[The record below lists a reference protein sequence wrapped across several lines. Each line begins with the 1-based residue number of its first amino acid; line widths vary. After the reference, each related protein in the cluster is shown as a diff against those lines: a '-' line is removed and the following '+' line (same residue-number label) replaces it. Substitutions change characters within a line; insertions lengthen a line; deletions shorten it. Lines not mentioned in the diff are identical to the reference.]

1 MSANLPEDL
10 REFDDT
16 DKTRKLIYDNA
27 LDAVKRRFPVE
38 DNDYRLELHDARYDG
53 PQTFSWEQ
61 QKQAL
66 LRDRQLRTPIKGTW
80 RLTHKE
86 TGAKIDER
94 EDVVLHVP
102 YYTPRGTFIY
112 NGNEYTVAN
121 QSRLKPGPY
130 VRRRRTGEVETQFN
144 VRPGTG
150 KSFHIRLEPETGIFR
165 MNLDQSNI
173 PLYPF
178 LKAMGVEDKAL
189 QRAWG
194 AKLLQTNIEK
204 SDPRAVQKIYKRMSG
219 YKYDPELDDAAQVKY
234 LQENVP
240 AFQLDPQITART
252 MGVMDTE
259 GVTPELLLR
268 ATQKMLNVSR
278 AEEEEDDRDNPMFS
292 NVLSVED
299 FVEERIDKDAGRLAR
314 NLLFKAR
321 RGRNLKPI
329 QRGALNPY
337 MSGLLLNSGLAMPL
351 EETNPLSTLE
361 QLSRVTKLGEGG
373 ISSAESITDTA
384 RNVNNGQFGFID
396 PIAGPEGLN
405 IGIDVRAAYKTFK
418 GKDKHLYGEFKDT
431 AGKIVYL
438 RPDQVA
444 DAVVAFPGQLA
455 KDGVQAVAMVRGQPR
470 RVNKKDV
477 DYEVPSFAHLMSANA
492 NLNPVPTG
500 VQAGRQFYGA
510 KFWSQY
516 LPQVKGEVPL
526 VDSLVPGTDQTFSEH
541 YGRRIGSITAKKAG
555 EVTRVTDKG
564 VTVTDENGKKNTIE
578 LIKDFPFNRLTGIS
592 FLPAVKVGDQ
602 VNVGDMLAHSNFT
615 DSKSGALTMGINLKT
630 AVIPARGM
638 SYEDAYVISE
648 SAAKK
653 LSTERLYGY
662 DQDARKGVTIGR
674 NNYIS
679 QYPSVF
685 TKQQVERVDSD
696 GLVKPGT
703 VVNFGDPLILATGPK
718 LLSAEDA
725 QFGRLHK
732 VLRQAV
738 TDKSVTWDHHYPGTV
753 TDIAMT
759 QRGAKVNVK
768 AAPPVSTGDKLSTRY
783 GLKGVVGHILK
794 DDEMPRDPAT
804 NEPYEMLL
812 NPMGV
817 LSRVAPAQL
826 IELALGK
833 LAKKTGQP
841 VRIPQDRPPGGW
853 HRWARKLLAEA
864 GIEAAEPVFDPVKG
878 RTLKPVGT
886 GYTYTAAFHHLADKK
901 LSSRGEQGSYTLD
914 DQPAKGGPTG
924 AKRFSTMDVNAT
936 LAHGA
941 PEIVRDALLIRGTKD
956 EAYWKALKMG
966 RPLPEPRVPFIYD
979 KFINTLRA
987 GGINVVDKGDT
998 VSILPM
1004 IDDDVTR
1011 LSRGEIKSPKLLTG
1025 KYEAEPGG
1033 LFDLGKTGG
1042 TAGNRWTHITLPEPL
1057 PNPVMEEPIR
1067 RLLGLKKQEIRDI
1080 IAGRQDLN
1088 GRTGGAALKAELGA
1102 IDIDAQIEYHTGR
1115 AKRLRGANRDN
1126 SVKALGYLS
1135 AAKEQGL
1142 HPRQWMITRVPV
1154 IPPMFRP
1161 ITRMGEVPL
1170 VPGINNLY
1178 QHLIKHKSNLAQNK
1192 LDLPRSALTDDY
1204 EMMYDAVSAVY
1215 GLGDPITPEGKA
1227 HNLKGAIR
1235 QVIGSKPKSGLFQ
1248 SKVISKNVGGVGRGV
1263 VTPDPNL
1270 DMDSLGIPAD
1280 SAWTLYKDFVMR
1292 RMVQNGYPP
1301 LKAVEL
1307 IDERHPLALDLL
1319 TEEMKRRPVLVNRAP
1334 VWHKFNLMAFYPHIV
1349 EGDTI
1354 RVSPLITQGFT
1365 MDFDGDQANFHVPI
1379 SEKAVKQAKSK
1390 MLPSRNLLSLTDLSS
1405 VRHSPTMEMTMGLY
1419 WLTQQ
1424 AKKGRP
1430 VEFATLKD
1438 AKEAYRQGQIN
1449 VNTPIL
1455 IQG

>member
-1 MSANLPEDL
+1 MSANLPADL

-16 DKTRKLIYDNA
+16 DKTRELIYDNA
-27 LDAVKRRFPVE
+27 LAAVQRRFPVE
-38 DNDYRLELHDARYDG
+38 DTDYRLELHDARYDG
-53 PQTFSWEQ
+53 SQQFSLEQ

-66 LRDRQLRTPIKGTW
+66 LKDRQLRTPIKGTW
-80 RLTHKE
+80 RLKHKE
-86 TGAKIDER
+86 SGELLDER

-102 YYTPRGTFIY
+102 FYTPRGTFIY

-150 KSFHIRLEPETGIFR
+150 KSFHLRLEPETGIFR
-165 MNLDQSNI
+165 MSLDQSNI

-178 LKAMGVEDKAL
+178 LKAMGVTDKEL
-189 QRAWG
+189 QKTWG
-194 AKLLQTNIEK
+194 ADLLKTNIEK
-204 SDPRAVQKIYKRMSG
+204 QDPRAIQKIYKRMSG
-219 YKYDPELDDAAQVKY
+219 YKYEPSWDEAAQIKY
-234 LQENVP
+234 LRETIP
-240 AFQLDPQITART
+240 GFQIDPGVTART
-252 MGVMDTE
+252 MGVEKAE
-259 GVTPELLLR
+259 GITPALLLR

-278 AEEEEDDRDNPMFS
+278 NEEGEDDRDNPMFS

-314 NLLFKAR
+314 SLLFKTR
-321 RGRNLKPI
+321 RGRNLKGI

-418 GKDKHLYGEFKDT
+418 GKDKHLYAEFNDT
-431 AGKIVYL
+431 SGKKVYL

-444 DAVVAFPGQLA
+444 DTVVAFPGQLA
-455 KDGVQAVAMVRGQPR
+455 TKGEQAVAMVRGEVR
-470 RVNKKDV
+470 RVAKKDI
-477 DYEVPSFAHLMSANA
+477 DYEVPSYAHLMAANA
-492 NLNPVPTG
+492 NLNPIPTG
-500 VQAGRQFYGA
+500 FQPGRQFYGA

-541 YGRRIGSITAKKAG
+541 YGRRIGSLTSKVAG
-555 EVTRVTDKG
+555 TVTNVTDTG
-564 VTVTDENGKKNTIE
+564 VTVTDANGKKHTVE

-592 FLPAVKVGDQ
+592 YMSAVQKGDA
-602 VNVGDMLAHSNFT
+602 VNAGDMLAHSNFT
-615 DSKSGALTMGINLKT
+615 DSKTGALNLGINLKT

-662 DQDARKGVTIGR
+662 DQDSRNGVEIERNRYISFFPNLFNKKQLETIG
-674 NNYIS
+674 
-679 QYPSVF
+679 
-685 TKQQVERVDSD
+685 TD
-696 GLVKPGT
+696 GIVKPGA
-703 VVNFGDPLILATGPK
+703 VVHKGDPLILATGPK
-718 LLSAEDA
+718 LLSSADA
-725 QFGRLHK
+725 QFGKLHK

-738 TDKSVTWDHHYPGTV
+738 TDKSVVWEHHYPGTI
-753 TDIAMT
+753 TDVART

-768 AAPPVSTGDKLSTRY
+768 ATPVVSVGDKLSTRY

-804 NEPYEMLL
+804 DESYEMLL

-833 LAKKTGQP
+833 LAKHTGQP
-841 VRIPQDRPPGGW
+841 MRIPQERPPGGW
-853 HRWARKLLAEA
+853 QKWTQQLLAEA
-864 GIEAAEPVFDPVKG
+864 GISATDPIFDPVKG

-914 DQPAKGGPTG
+914 EQPAKGGPTG

-941 PEIVRDALLIRGTKD
+941 PEVVRDALLIRGTKD
-956 EAYWKALKMG
+956 EEFWKALKMG
-966 RPLPEPRVPFIYD
+966 RPLPEPKVPFIYN
-979 KFINTLRA
+979 KFLNTLRA

-1004 IDDDVTR
+1004 IDDDVAQ
-1011 LSRGEIKSPKLLTG
+1011 LSRGEIKSSKML
-1025 KYEAEPGG
+1025 KSDYEPEPGG

-1042 TAGNRWTHITLPEPL
+1042 TAGNRWTHINLPEPL
-1057 PNPVMEEPIR
+1057 PNPVMEEPVR
-1067 RLLGLKKQEIRDI
+1067 RVLGLKKQEIRDI
-1080 IAGRQDLN
+1080 IAGRMELD
-1088 GRTGGAALKAELGA
+1088 GRTGGAALKAALNK
-1102 IDIDAQIEYHTGR
+1102 IDIDSQIQQHTDR

-1126 SVKALGYLS
+1126 SVKILGYLA

-1142 HPRQWMITRVPV
+1142 HPVNWMVSKVPV
-1154 IPPMFRP
+1154 LAPMFRP
-1161 ITRMGEVPL
+1161 ITQMGDVPL
-1170 VPGINNLY
+1170 VPQINDLY
-1178 QHLIKHKSNLAQNK
+1178 KELINHKSNLEVNK
-1192 LDLPRSALTDDY
+1192 QDLPRSALTDDY

-1215 GLGDPITPEGKA
+1215 GLGDSITPKGKA
-1227 HNLKGAIR
+1227 EGFKGAIR
-1235 QVIGSKPKSGLFQ
+1235 QVIGKKPKSGMFQ

-1270 DMDSLGIPAD
+1270 DMDSIGIPAD
-1280 SAWTLYKDFVMR
+1280 SAWTLYKDFIMR
-1292 RMVQNGYPP
+1292 RMVRQGYPP
-1301 LKAVEL
+1301 LKSVEL
-1307 IDERHPLALDLL
+1307 IEERHPIAEEMLN
-1319 TEEMKRRPVLVNRAP
+1319 EEMKHRPVLVNRAP
-1334 VWHKFNLMAFYPHIV
+1334 VWHKFNLMAFYPHIAD
-1349 EGDTI
+1349 GNTI

-1379 SEKAVKQAKSK
+1379 SDKAVVQAKRK
-1390 MLPSRNLLSLTDLSS
+1390 MLPSRNLLSLTDLRS

-1424 AKKGRP
+1424 AKKGPP

-1438 AKEAYRQGQIN
+1438 AKEAYRQGQID
-1449 VNTPIL
+1449 VNTPIVVKT
-1455 IQG
+1455 